1 MSSPQQRESAP
12 TGFDSQGWPLPEVR
26 SMMVDNFV
34 RSWTQHWLAVILL
47 FAVSIGVVLFPAWLV
62 TPTWEGQGTMEIQ
75 QAPTPSQLVTSN
87 ELTPVASLTA
97 SQLVKNLVEQTHSL
111 SFLREVVER
120 SGLEAHYKENAE
132 AHPDARTRIKKAIV
146 YVARLQFLR
155 GPTTVNYSA
164 KALEDLQSSWLSIT
178 PTEGSTVIPIYVYG
192 DTPAITKT
200 VGNTIMDLLQERT
213 NEAIKA
219 NVQQQAEVVA
229 KLVDEAEKKVSS
241 NDQAME
247 AARMQYQFFDPQS
260 YAQKIQEALQG
271 LIQEKTTFQ
280 AQADGLSAKVTTLE
294 RQLADVQ
301 EIRKMMQE
309 GVGST
314 DNSSLSS
321 FIQKDIADA
330 RAEIAQ
336 KTLTQGPNSPAVRSL
351 GVKLDALEK
360 SLAEAQRDEA
370 KLDRSQSNARESV
383 DPKYLSLFNAWVDS
397 TLQLSAL
404 RARFA
409 ALDQAIAALAEMQ
422 REAIKADI
430 VLKRMQRDSQADEAQ
445 LQMLT
450 SQLRQLNNLLATP
463 RLFTG
468 IVSRNDMQVLNENNS
483 DYPSMALAV
492 ILALAI
498 GVFAALVLPIA
509 YDYLNQTLLT
519 SRQVAGIPGVRVVAS
534 VPRVS
539 SSKMFASV

>member
-1 MSSPQQRESAP
+1 
-12 TGFDSQGWPLPEVR
+12 
-26 SMMVDNFV
+26 MMIDNFV

-47 FAVSIGVVLFPAWLV
+47 FAVSVGVVLFPAWLV

-75 QAPTPSQLVTSN
+75 QAPSPSLLVTSN

-97 SQLVKNLVEQTHSL
+97 SQLAKNLAEQTHSL
-111 SFLREVVER
+111 SFLREVVDR
-120 SGLEAHYKENAE
+120 SGLAAHYQQNAE
-132 AHPDARTRIKKAIV
+132 AHPDARMRIKKAIV
-146 YVARLQFLR
+146 YITRLQFLR
-155 GPTTVNYSA
+155 GDSTVNYSV

-192 DTPAITKT
+192 DDPKITKT

-213 NEAIKA
+213 NDAIKS
-219 NVQQQAEVVA
+219 NVKQQAEVVS
-229 KLVDEAEKKVSS
+229 KLVDEAQKKVSS
-241 NDQAME
+241 NDQALE

-260 YAQKIQEALQG
+260 YAQKVQEALQG

-280 AQADGLSAKVTTLE
+280 AQADGLTAKVTTLE
-294 RQLADVQ
+294 QQLADV
-301 EIRKMMQE
+301 EEFVKMKQE
-309 GVGST
+309 GVGTSP
-314 DNSSLSS
+314 DNSLSS
-321 FIQKDIADA
+321 RIQKDIADA
-330 RAEIAQ
+330 KAEIAQ
-336 KTLTQGPNSPAVRSL
+336 KTVTQGPNSPAVRSL
-351 GVKLDALEK
+351 EVKVEAWEQ
-360 SLAEAQRDEA
+360 SLADAQKEES
-370 KLDRSQSNARESV
+370 KLDRSQSNVRETV
-383 DPKYLSLFNAWVDS
+383 DPKHTALFNAWIDS

-422 REAIKADI
+422 RDAIKADI
-430 VLKRMQRDSQADEAQ
+430 ALKRMQRDSQADEAQ

-468 IVSRNDMQVLNENNS
+468 IVSRNDMQVLNEKNS

-498 GVFAALVLPIA
+498 GIFAALVLPIA

-534 VPRVS
+534 VPRVGA
-539 SSKMFASV
+539 SKMFASV